1 MGVFFLRLDDNK
13 RARNKFEVAS
23 FGARRVAV
31 VAVVAVVVGL
41 PVVGGVFPFR
51 WRLGKCETV
60 VWVLEFFWAVLVV
73 AAVLIFFFLF
83 NGAAVLV

>member
-23 FGARRVAV
+23 FGARR

>member
-1 MGVFFLRLDDNK
+1 MGAFFLRLDDNK

-23 FGARRVAV
+23 FGALRVAV
-31 VAVVAVVVGL
+31 VAVVAAL

-51 WRLGKCETV
+51 WRLGNRETV
-60 VWVLEFFWAVLVV
+60 VLVLEYFCAVFVV
-73 AAVLIFFFLF
+73 AAVLIFFVLF